1 MDGDSGG
8 LLGLACCQLSSRF
21 SEIPCLKGIGY
32 KQMEQDIPCPPQAFK
47 NVHKCAHL
55 HTPACAYKLPLPVKK
70 DTLYSSPYGNVLL
83 FCWLL
88 FGIISWAFLISQLFQ
103 STLAVVTPAAA
114 IQDWILDI
122 CGGIDTEPSR
132 IDI

>member
-88 FGIISWAFLISQLFQ
+88 FWYHLLGISHLSTFPEYISS
-103 STLAVVTPAAA
+103 SDTCSSHTG
-114 IQDWILDI
+114 LDI
-122 CGGIDTEPSR
+122 R
-132 IDI
+132 YLWWY

>member
-1 MDGDSGG
+1 MEMS
-8 LLGLACCQLSSRF
+8 F
-21 SEIPCLKGIGY
+21 SFAG
-32 KQMEQDIPCPPQAFK
+32 
-47 NVHKCAHL
+47 
-55 HTPACAYKLPLPVKK
+55 
-70 DTLYSSPYGNVLL
+70 
-83 FCWLL
+83 FC